1 MLANKKIDAVI
12 VVMLA
17 AALIFT
23 GIFMFAPDLL
33 GITAAATEPEY
44 LAKMFDKEKITEIE
58 IEADAEDWQEMLALL
73 CHAVH
78 LINPVC
84 QFVRLRISS

>member
-44 LAKMFDKEKITEIE
+44 LAKMFDKEKS
-58 IEADAEDWQEMLALL
+58 QK
-73 CHAVH
+73 
-78 LINPVC
+78 
-84 QFVRLRISS
+84 

>member
-23 GIFMFAPDLL
+23 GIFMFEPDLL

-58 IEADAEDWQEMLALL
+58 IEADAEDWQEMLDNATAEEYIS
-73 CHAVH
+73 CNIT
-78 LINPVC
+78 ING
-84 QFVRLRISS
+84 